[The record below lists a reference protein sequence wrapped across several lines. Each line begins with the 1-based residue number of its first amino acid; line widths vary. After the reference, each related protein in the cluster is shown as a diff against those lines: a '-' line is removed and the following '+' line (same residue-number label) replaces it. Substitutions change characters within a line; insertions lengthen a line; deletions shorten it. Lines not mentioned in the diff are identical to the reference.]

1 MSGGLQ
7 LSDNRQHQRKSV
19 CFAASVKINGQA
31 VAAEIKDISA
41 GGAKVEVEQSIGQ
54 NSAITL
60 TIERFGD
67 FDGEI
72 TWSRDM
78 IIGVK
83 FSEDPAAM
91 AEVAYAM
98 ALYGPI

>member
-67 FDGEI
+67 FDGGNKR
-72 TWSRDM
+72 SRVM
-78 IIGVK
+78 FIGV
-83 FSEDPAAM
+83 EVWEEPAAQS
-91 AEVAYAM
+91 
-98 ALYGPI
+98 

>member
-1 MSGGLQ
+1 MSKGLR

-19 CFAASVKINGQA
+19 CFAASVKFNGKA

-41 GGAKVEVEQSIGQ
+41 GGAKVEVEQAVGEY
-54 NSAITL
+54 SAITL

-67 FDGEI
+67 FEGEI

-83 FSEDPAAM
+83 FREDPTAM